1 MDDWLANIGWIA
13 LCLCVPVVW
22 GVVVNKLF
30 DIYSARR
37 GAGRD
42 TAPPE
47 YHI

>member
-1 MDDWLANIGWIA
+1 MSFLSLAGWA
-13 LCLCVPVVW
+13 LLCVVVPVAW

-30 DIYSARR
+30 DIYSKRR